1 MIERPLHLPAIS
13 PARRPPAAGQPGPPR
28 RTPWRHRARSL
39 LLGLAGGLSVLGA
52 SPPSA
57 PAWYTVRAGDS
68 LSRIGG
74 HFGVS
79 TGDLRAANP
88 GLDDVLQPGQQLQ
101 IARPWRLARE
111 SSLRWHRPLAAKPGR
126 ALRPYGLRP
135 GRSGGSVPH
144 TGVDVATPLGTPILS
159 PAHGIVR
166 YCGPQPGF
174 GNVVILE
181 HGLGYSTVLAPV
193 APDSARCRV
202 GEAVLRGDVLGRVD
216 LPEECAE
223 PYLHVELRRGKEAIA
238 PAPLLR

>member
-1 MIERPLHLPAIS
+1 MIDRQLHLPAVA
-13 PARRPPAAGQPGPPR
+13 PARRSPVAGRPDPPR
-28 RTPWRHRARSL
+28 RASWRSRASASL
-39 LLGLAGGLSVLGA
+39 LGAAVGLLLLGA
-52 SPPSA
+52 SPAAA

-79 TGDLRAANP
+79 VGDLRQANP
-88 GLDDVLQPGQQLQ
+88 GLDEVLQPGQRLQ
-101 IARPWRLARE
+101 IARPWRLTRAA
-111 SSLRWHRPLAAKPGR
+111 SLRWHRPLSEKPGR
-126 ALRPYGLRP
+126 VLRPYGLRP

-144 TGVDVATPLGTPILS
+144 TGVDVATPLGTPVLS

-166 YCGPQPGF
+166 YCGPQSGF
-174 GNVVILE
+174 GNVVILD
-181 HGLGYSTVLAPV
+181 HGAGYSTVLAPV

-223 PYLHVELRRGKEAIA
+223 PYLHVELRRDKEAIA
-238 PAPLLR
+238 PTHLLH